1 MRSTVLAFW
10 RWIMDH
16 KYLLIGISAFCSIAI
31 VAVTVI
37 CNIAIEPNSKYI
49 LQPHDQRHARVGLV
63 LGAGVDKHGKPFREL
78 QARLDVA
85 AKGYANGQVD
95 RLIVSGDNRFKNYN
109 EPAAMAAYLRQTWHI
124 PADKIQ
130 PDYAGRSTYESCERA
145 AKIFGLKQTIIYS
158 AGTHL
163 PRAIYLCRHFGVEA
177 YGVSS
182 TVEAN
187 NANRREIMAR
197 VKAFY
202 NIYIFGERTVL
213 GPKIAF

>member
-1 MRSTVLAFW
+1 
-10 RWIMDH
+10 
-16 KYLLIGISAFCSIAI
+16 
-31 VAVTVI
+31 
-37 CNIAIEPNSKYI
+37 
-49 LQPHDQRHARVGLV
+49 
-63 LGAGVDKHGKPFREL
+63 
-78 QARLDVA
+78 
-85 AKGYANGQVD
+85 
-95 RLIVSGDNRFKNYN
+95 
-109 EPAAMAAYLRQTWHI
+109 MAAYLQQTWHI

-197 VKAFY
+197 VKAYY